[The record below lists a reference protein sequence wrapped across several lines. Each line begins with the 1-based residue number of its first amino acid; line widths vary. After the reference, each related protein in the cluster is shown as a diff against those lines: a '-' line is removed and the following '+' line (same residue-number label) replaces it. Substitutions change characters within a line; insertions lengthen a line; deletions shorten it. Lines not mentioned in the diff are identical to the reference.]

1 MRKLTRQDA
10 LKAIVLPALAAAV
23 GVTTTIADAKS
34 SKAAVKYQDKPK
46 GSEKCAGCKF
56 YIAGKTPKSMGK
68 CQIVDG
74 SISPN
79 GWCMAY
85 TKK

>member
-10 LKAIVLPALAAAV
+10 IKAIVLPVLAAAV
-23 GVTTTIADAKS
+23 GVTTSIAQAKS
-34 SKAAVKYQDKPK
+34 GKAQVKYQNKPK
-46 GSEKCAGCKF
+46 GNQKCAGCKF
-56 YIAGKTPKSMGK
+56 FIPGKTSTAMGK

-74 SISPN
+74 AISPN
-79 GWCMAY
+79 GWCVAY

>member
-1 MRKLTRQDA
+1 VEKLTRQDA
-10 LKAIVLPALAAAV
+10 IKVIVLPAFAAAI

-34 SKAAVKYQDKPK
+34 SKASVKYQNKPK
-46 GSEKCAGCKF
+46 GTQKCSGCKF
-56 YIAGKTPKSMGK
+56 FIPGKTSKSMGT

-79 GWCMAY
+79 GWCAAY

>member
-34 SKAAVKYQDKPK
+34 SKGAVKYQDKPK
-46 GSEKCAGCKF
+46 GSEKCDGCKF
-56 YIAGKTPKSMGK
+56 FIKGKTSKSMGK

-79 GWCMAY
+79 GWCIAY

>member
-1 MRKLTRQDA
+1 MEKLTRQDA
-10 LKAIVLPALAAAV
+10 IKAIVLPAFAAAI
-23 GVTTTIADAKS
+23 GVTTTKADAKS
-34 SKAAVKYQDKPK
+34 SKGAVKYQDKPK
-46 GSEKCAGCKF
+46 GSQKCAGCKF
-56 YIAGKTPKSMGK
+56 FIRGKTAKSMGG

-79 GWCMAY
+79 GWCVAY